1 MNLKKNTFLVIV
13 LTVVSFF
20 SIEIQAQTE
29 MKPLTRVVYNENVN
43 DPLTAHE
50 LSQIKEVYGDY
61 TEKLLSRPQ
70 RLKDLKNILRNRV
83 EVMKVENKDLSSF
96 ENLSSVPLFN
106 PYNLNI
112 TRDVTYNPNTFN
124 PLKYQFNF
132 HSRQKDKFYRFDNS
146 PYLIIIK
153 SQYAQ

>member
-1 MNLKKNTFLVIV
+1 MNLKKHTLLVFVIA
-13 LTVVSFF
+13 VVSLF
-20 SIEIQAQTE
+20 SIETQAQTE
-29 MKPLTRVVYNENVN
+29 MKPLTRVVYNENVKE
-43 DPLTAHE
+43 PLTNRE

-61 TEKLLSRPQ
+61 TSKILEHPQ
-70 RLKDLKNILRNRV
+70 RLKDIKNILRNRV
-83 EVMKVENKDLSSF
+83 VIMKVENKDLSSF

-106 PYNLNI
+106 PYNLNV

-132 HSRQKDKFYRFDNS
+132 HSRQKDKFYRFDNT

-153 SQYAQ
+153 SQYSQ